1 MINYQQFTLDNG
13 LQVIV
18 HEDSGSQIAVVNI
31 LYKVG
36 SKNEVPGKTGLAHF
50 FEHLMFGSSKNVP
63 VFDTALERVGGSCNA
78 FTNTDY
84 TNYYITLPAVNL
96 ETAFWLES
104 DRMFQLT
111 LQEKT
116 IETQRKVVIEEYKQ
130 RYLNQPY
137 GNAHHLVR
145 GLAYDVHPYR
155 WPTIGR
161 DIEDIVN
168 YAKTDVEEFY
178 RTHYRPDN
186 AILVVAGGVKA
197 EAVVQLAEKWFG
209 EINPLGSQTKPY
221 LREPVQTAKKTKSY
235 YADVPTDALYKV
247 YHIPGKLE
255 EGFLE
260 ADLVTDILGYGK
272 SSILEQRLVQNGQVF
287 SSIENYVTGTVD
299 PGLMMFVGKMEKGQ
313 SAEQAE
319 TALDEV
325 VLDFLSNGFP
335 EKFLEKI
342 NNQSEASKAFDEIQ
356 LIHRAMNLAYYAYL
370 GHPDIYQREF
380 ERKRNV
386 PKENIMS
393 WAGKILRADNASVIY
408 YKSNN

>member
-1 MINYQQFTLDNG
+1 MINFQQFTLDNG
-13 LQVIV
+13 LQAIV

-137 GNAHHLVR
+137 GNVLHLTR
-145 GLAYDVHPYR
+145 GLAYDVHPYQ

-161 DIEDIVN
+161 EIQDIEG
-168 YAKTDVEEFY
+168 YTQADVEAFY
-178 RTHYRPDN
+178 QTHYRPDN
-186 AILVVAGGVKA
+186 AILVVAGGVKTA
-197 EAVVQLAEKWFG
+197 EVLRLAEKWFG
-209 EINPLGSQTKPY
+209 EIPSGNRMKADIVREPAQTK
-221 LREPVQTAKKTKSY
+221 KKTKTV
-235 YADVPTDALYKV
+235 YADVPTDALYKL

-255 EGFLE
+255 AGFLQ
-260 ADLVTDILGYGK
+260 ADLVTDVLGFGK
-272 SSILEQRLVQNGQVF
+272 SAILERQLVQNGHIF
-287 SSIENYVTGTVD
+287 SSVENYVTGTAH
-299 PGLMMFVGKMEKGQ
+299 PGLMVFSGKMEKGQ
-313 SAEQAE
+313 TAEQAE
-319 TALDEV
+319 EALDEV
-325 VLDFLSNGFP
+325 VAAFLRNGFP
-335 EKFLEKI
+335 EQFLEKI
-342 NNQSEASKAFDEIQ
+342 NNQAEAGLAYDQIQ
-356 LIHRAMNLAYYAYL
+356 LISRAMNLAYFAFL
-370 GHPDIYQREF
+370 GHPDLYMQEF
-380 ERKRNV
+380 EKKKNI
-386 PKENIMS
+386 PIDSIMS
-393 WAGKILRADNASVIY
+393 WAKSIIREENSSVIY